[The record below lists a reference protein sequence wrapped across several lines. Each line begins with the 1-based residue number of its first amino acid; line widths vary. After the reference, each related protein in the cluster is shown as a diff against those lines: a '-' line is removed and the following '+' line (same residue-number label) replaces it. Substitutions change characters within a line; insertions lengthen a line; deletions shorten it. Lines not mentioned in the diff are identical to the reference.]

1 MGELPQQL
9 IVQAALILLNA
20 FFAATEI
27 AVISLNTAKLRRL
40 QETGD
45 KTAGR
50 LLRMAEEPAG
60 FLSTIQ
66 IGITLAGFLGSAF
79 AAENFSDSLTN
90 WIYNGLG
97 FQYLPVSAL
106 DTVSVIVITIILS
119 YFTLIFGELVP
130 KRIAM
135 QKPYEVA
142 KIASGPVSAI
152 AFGMKPV
159 IGFLAFSTNTMLKL
173 LHMKVEAEE
182 EQVTEDE
189 IRMMIDLG
197 KENGA
202 IDEEET
208 EWLQNVF
215 EFNDT
220 SVQEAMTR
228 DFEVESFQIGDTEEE
243 IVEKIRETGLS
254 RFPVYDK
261 DGRDILGIL
270 YSREYL
276 LNLRTDKKPLGELL
290 HQPYFVPET
299 MHADQLFDDMQKKK
313 IHMAIV
319 IDEYG
324 EISGIITMEDL
335 LEEIVGNIYDE
346 FDAEEEPEI
355 EQMDDNLWRFP
366 GSTLIR
372 DVSETLGMTLPEQ
385 EDYETVGGL
394 VLSCLNTIPADG
406 TTLDVE
412 TEGLSIHVEQI
423 KNRRIESVLVKKLE
437 QKQEED
443 EVRKTG

>member
-1 MGELPQQL
+1 
-9 IVQAALILLNA
+9 
-20 FFAATEI
+20 
-27 AVISLNTAKLRRL
+27 
-40 QETGD
+40 
-45 KTAGR
+45 
-50 LLRMAEEPAG
+50 
-60 FLSTIQ
+60 
-66 IGITLAGFLGSAF
+66 
-79 AAENFSDSLTN
+79 
-90 WIYNGLG
+90 
-97 FQYLPVSAL
+97 
-106 DTVSVIVITIILS
+106 
-119 YFTLIFGELVP
+119 
-130 KRIAM
+130 
-135 QKPYEVA
+135 
-142 KIASGPVSAI
+142 
-152 AFGMKPV
+152 
-159 IGFLAFSTNTMLKL
+159 
-173 LHMKVEAEE
+173 
-182 EQVTEDE
+182 
-189 IRMMIDLG
+189 
-197 KENGA
+197 
-202 IDEEET
+202 
-208 EWLQNVF
+208 
-215 EFNDT
+215 
-220 SVQEAMTR
+220 
-228 DFEVESFQIGDTEEE
+228 
-243 IVEKIRETGLS
+243 
-254 RFPVYDK
+254 
-261 DGRDILGIL
+261 
-270 YSREYL
+270 
-276 LNLRTDKKPLGELL
+276 
-290 HQPYFVPET
+290 
-299 MHADQLFDDMQKKK
+299 MQKKK

>member
-50 LLRMAEEPAG
+50 LLRMAEERAG

-66 IGITLAGFLGSAF
+66 IGITLAGVLGSAF

-254 RFPVYDK
+254 RFPIYDK

-276 LNLRTDKKPLGELL
+276 LNLRTDKKPLGDFSTSPISYLRQCMRISFL
-290 HQPYFVPET
+290 
-299 MHADQLFDDMQKKK
+299 
-313 IHMAIV
+313 AICRKRRY
-319 IDEYG
+319 I
-324 EISGIITMEDL
+324 
-335 LEEIVGNIYDE
+335 
-346 FDAEEEPEI
+346 
-355 EQMDDNLWRFP
+355 WR
-366 GSTLIR
+366 
-372 DVSETLGMTLPEQ
+372 
-385 EDYETVGGL
+385 
-394 VLSCLNTIPADG
+394 LS
-406 TTLDVE
+406 
-412 TEGLSIHVEQI
+412 
-423 KNRRIESVLVKKLE
+423 
-437 QKQEED
+437 
-443 EVRKTG
+443 

>member
-1 MGELPQQL
+1 M
-9 IVQAALILLNA
+9 
-20 FFAATEI
+20 
-27 AVISLNTAKLRRL
+27 
-40 QETGD
+40 
-45 KTAGR
+45 
-50 LLRMAEEPAG
+50 
-60 FLSTIQ
+60 
-66 IGITLAGFLGSAF
+66 
-79 AAENFSDSLTN
+79 
-90 WIYNGLG
+90 
-97 FQYLPVSAL
+97 
-106 DTVSVIVITIILS
+106 
-119 YFTLIFGELVP
+119 
-130 KRIAM
+130 
-135 QKPYEVA
+135 A

-159 IGFLAFSTNTMLKL
+159 IGFLAFSTNTMLEL

-299 MHADQLFDDMQKKK
+299 MHADQLL
-313 IHMAIV
+313 AICRKRRY
-319 IDEYG
+319 I
-324 EISGIITMEDL
+324 
-335 LEEIVGNIYDE
+335 
-346 FDAEEEPEI
+346 
-355 EQMDDNLWRFP
+355 WR
-366 GSTLIR
+366 
-372 DVSETLGMTLPEQ
+372 
-385 EDYETVGGL
+385 
-394 VLSCLNTIPADG
+394 LS
-406 TTLDVE
+406 
-412 TEGLSIHVEQI
+412 
-423 KNRRIESVLVKKLE
+423 
-437 QKQEED
+437 
-443 EVRKTG
+443 